1 MRAIRMLHV
10 VRLCPHISAVCI
22 NDVTERH
29 SSIQLTT
36 TAASIYKSK
45 IPLLCWWMGSHVE
58 RMEIMKVHSV
68 LGTSD
73 RLPKAAQHCTCSI
86 AAEWVGIILL

>member
-1 MRAIRMLHV
+1 MLHV

-36 TAASIYKSK
+36 TAIFYKSK

-58 RMEIMKVHSV
+58 RLEIREGHSV
-68 LGTSD
+68 LLTGN
-73 RLPKAAQHCTCSI
+73 Q
-86 AAEWVGIILL
+86 